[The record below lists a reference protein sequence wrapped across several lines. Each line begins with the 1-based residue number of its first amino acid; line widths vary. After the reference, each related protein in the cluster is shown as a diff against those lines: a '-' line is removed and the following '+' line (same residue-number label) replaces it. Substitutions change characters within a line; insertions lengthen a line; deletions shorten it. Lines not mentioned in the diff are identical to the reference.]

1 MDLKAVREPRREF
14 IMGVYFNKGAVK
26 SKKEV
31 QEQLDKMN
39 NLHNDI
45 VRHIQNME
53 NTSDYLV
60 LRQLIR
66 EYEGFEGVSR
76 LQVTDLYNRLYD
88 GLSILLEDSQDR
100 QESLSAEV
108 EKIQQR
114 SFVEDTSTLKNLN
127 VQSDELLFQYQLQMS
142 QNRTKEGGRTNRR
155 IIGNAVKNADRVHA
169 IALSKLSLI
178 PEYADLFTVK
188 QREIL
193 TERAKSAQQRMY
205 EEKKQADLET
215 AQQKLSA
222 EYMTGFHLK
231 TAVRQMQEV
240 INGSAYFN
248 GGGSSE

>member
-1 MDLKAVREPRREF
+1 
-14 IMGVYFNKGAVK
+14 MGYYFDDKGAIK
-26 SKKEV
+26 SNKEI

-39 NLHNDI
+39 SLYNDI
-45 VRHIQNME
+45 VRHIHTMQNAQ
-53 NTSDYLV
+53 DYTTI
-60 LRQLIR
+60 RQLIR
-66 EYEGFEGVSR
+66 QFEGLEGVSR
-76 LQVTDLYNRLYD
+76 LQVGDLYNRLYD
-88 GLSILLEDSQDR
+88 GLSILLEDSQER

-108 EKIQQR
+108 DKIQQR
-114 SFVEDTSTLKNLN
+114 SFVENASTLKNLN
-127 VQSDELLFQYQLQMS
+127 IQSDELLFQYQLQMS

-169 IALSKLSLI
+169 IALSKLLLM
-178 PEYADLFTVK
+178 PEYEGLFTAK

-193 TERAKSAQQRMY
+193 PEKAKSAQQRMY

-231 TAVRQMQEV
+231 TAVKQMNEV
-240 INGSAYFN
+240 INGSQYF

>member
-1 MDLKAVREPRREF
+1 
-14 IMGVYFNKGAVK
+14 MGVYFNKGAVK

-31 QEQLDKMN
+31 QEQIDKMN
-39 NLHNDI
+39 SLYNDI

-53 NTSDYLV
+53 NSNDYLV
-60 LRQLIR
+60 IRQLIR
-66 EYEGFEGVSR
+66 EYEGLGGVSQM
-76 LQVTDLYNRLYD
+76 QVADLYNRLYD
-88 GLSILLEDSQDR
+88 GLSILLEDSQKR
-100 QESLSAEV
+100 QENLSEEV

-114 SFVEDTSTLKNLN
+114 SFVENTSTLKELN
-127 VQSDELLFQYQLQMS
+127 IQSDELLFQYQLQMS

-155 IIGNAVKNADRVHA
+155 IIGNAVKNCDRAHA
-169 IALSKLSLI
+169 IALSKLSLM
-178 PEYADLFTVK
+178 PEYAELFTAK

-193 TERAKSAQQRMY
+193 PERAKSAQQRMY

-231 TAVRQMQEV
+231 TAVKQMNEV
-240 INGSAYFN
+240 INGSQYF

>member
-1 MDLKAVREPRREF
+1 
-14 IMGVYFNKGAVK
+14 MGHYFNKGAVK

-31 QEQLDKMN
+31 QEQIDKMN
-39 NLHNDI
+39 SLYNDI

-53 NTSDYLV
+53 TSNDYLV
-60 LRQLIR
+60 IRQLIR
-66 EYEGFEGVSR
+66 EYEGLGGVSQM
-76 LQVTDLYNRLYD
+76 QVADLYNRLNE
-88 GLSILLEDSQDR
+88 GLSILLADSQDR

-114 SFVEDTSTLKNLN
+114 SFVEDTSTLKELN
-127 VQSDELLFQYQLQMS
+127 IQSDELLFQYQLQMS

-155 IIGNAVKNADRVHA
+155 IIGNAVKNCDRAHA
-169 IALSKLSLI
+169 IALCRLSLI
-178 PEYADLFTVK
+178 PEYADLFTAK

-193 TERAKSAQQRMY
+193 PERAKSAQQRMY

-231 TAVRQMQEV
+231 TAVKQMNEV
-240 INGSAYFN
+240 INGSQYF

>member
-1 MDLKAVREPRREF
+1 
-14 IMGVYFNKGAVK
+14 MGYFNTGSVK

-39 NLHNDI
+39 SLYNDI
-45 VRHIQNME
+45 VRKIRNME
-53 NTSDYLV
+53 NSNDYV
-60 LRQLIR
+60 VIRQLIR
-66 EYEGFEGVSR
+66 EYEGLDGISR
-76 LQVTDLYNRLYD
+76 MQVRELYNWLYD
-88 GLSILLEDSQDR
+88 GVSILLEDSQER
-100 QESLSAEV
+100 QENLSAEV
-108 EKIQQR
+108 DKIQQR
-114 SFVEDTSTLKNLN
+114 SFVENASTLKELA
-127 VQSDELLFQYQLQMS
+127 VQSDELLFQYQLKMS

-155 IIGNAVKNADRVHA
+155 IIGNAVKNCDRAHA
-169 IALSKLSLI
+169 IALCRLSLI
-178 PEYADLFTVK
+178 PEYAELFTTK

-193 TERAKSAQQRMY
+193 PERAKSAQQRMY
-205 EEKKQADLET
+205 EEKKQADLKA

>member
-1 MDLKAVREPRREF
+1 
-14 IMGVYFNKGAVK
+14 MGVYFNKGAVK

-45 VRHIQNME
+45 VRHICNME
-53 NTSDYLV
+53 NSKDYLII
-60 LRQLIR
+60 RQLIK
-66 EYEGFEGVSR
+66 EYEGLEGVSC
-76 LQVTDLYNRLYD
+76 LQITDLYNRLYD
-88 GLSILLEDSQDR
+88 GLSILLEDSQKR
-100 QESLSAEV
+100 QENLSEEV

-114 SFVEDTSTLKNLN
+114 SFVENTSTLKELN
-127 VQSDELLFQYQLQMS
+127 IQSDELLFQYQLQMS

-155 IIGNAVKNADRVHA
+155 IIGNAVKNCDRAHA
-169 IALSKLSLI
+169 IALSKLSLM
-178 PEYADLFTVK
+178 PEYAELFTAK

-193 TERAKSAQQRMY
+193 PERAKSAQQRMY

-231 TAVRQMQEV
+231 TAVKQMNEV
-240 INGSAYFN
+240 INGSQYF

>member
-1 MDLKAVREPRREF
+1 MKH
-14 IMGVYFNKGAVK
+14 YFNKGAVK

-31 QEQLDKMN
+31 QEQFDKMN
-39 NLHNDI
+39 NLHNNI

-53 NTSDYLV
+53 STNDYLV

-66 EYEGFEGVSR
+66 EYEGLEGVSR
-76 LQVTDLYNRLYD
+76 LQVGDLYNRLYD
-88 GLSILLEDSQDR
+88 GLNLLLQESQER

-108 EKIQQR
+108 DKIQQR
-114 SFVEDTSTLKNLN
+114 SFVENASTLKELN
-127 VQSDELLFQYQLQMS
+127 VQSDELLFQYQLKMS
-142 QNRTKEGGRTNRR
+142 QNRTKEGGRINRR
-155 IIGNAVKNADRVHA
+155 IIGNAVKNCNRVQA

-178 PEYADLFTVK
+178 PEYVDLFTAK

-193 TERAKSAQQRMY
+193 PERAKSAQQRMY

-215 AQQKLSA
+215 AQRNLSS

-231 TAVRQMQEV
+231 TAVRQMEEV

-248 GGGSSE
+248 NNGGGASE

>member
-155 IIGNAVKNADRVHA
+155 IIGNAVKNAGRVHA

-193 TERAKSAQQRMY
+193 PERAKSAQQRMY

>member
-1 MDLKAVREPRREF
+1 MGYYFDKRAIKSNRE
-14 IMGVYFNKGAVK
+14 VK
-26 SKKEV
+26 
-31 QEQLDKMN
+31 EQLDKMN
-39 NLHNDI
+39 SLYNDI

-53 NTSDYLV
+53 NSNDYLV
-60 LRQLIR
+60 IRQLIR
-66 EYEGFEGVSR
+66 EYEGLGGVSQM
-76 LQVTDLYNRLYD
+76 QVADLYNRLYEE
-88 GLSILLEDSQDR
+88 LNLLLGESQDR
-100 QESLSAEV
+100 QESLSSEV

-114 SFVEDTSTLKNLN
+114 SFVENTSTLKELN
-127 VQSDELLFQYQLQMS
+127 IQSDELLFQYQFQMS

-155 IIGNAVKNADRVHA
+155 IIGNAVKNCDRAHA
-169 IALSKLSLI
+169 IALCRLSLI
-178 PEYADLFTVK
+178 PEYADLFTAK

-193 TERAKSAQQRMY
+193 PERAKSAQQRMY
-205 EEKKQADLET
+205 EEKKQADLKA

>member
-1 MDLKAVREPRREF
+1 
-14 IMGVYFNKGAVK
+14 MGHYFDKGAIKSNREVK
-26 SKKEV
+26 
-31 QEQLDKMN
+31 EQLDKMN

-45 VRHIQNME
+45 VRHIHTMQNAQ
-53 NTSDYLV
+53 DYLV
-60 LRQLIR
+60 IRRLIK
-66 EYEGFEGVSR
+66 EYEGLEGISRMQVSE
-76 LQVTDLYNRLYD
+76 LYNRLYNE
-88 GLSILLEDSQDR
+88 LNLLLEESQER

-108 EKIQQR
+108 DKIQQR
-114 SFVEDTSTLKNLN
+114 SFVENASTLKELA

-178 PEYADLFTVK
+178 PEYTDLFTMK

-193 TERAKSAQQRMY
+193 PEKAKSAQQRMY

-215 AQQKLSA
+215 AQRNLSS

-231 TAVRQMQEV
+231 TAVRQMDEI

-248 GGGSSE
+248 GGGASE

>member
-1 MDLKAVREPRREF
+1 
-14 IMGVYFNKGAVK
+14 MGVYFNKGAVK

-45 VRHIQNME
+45 VRHICNME
-53 NTSDYLV
+53 NSKDYLII
-60 LRQLIR
+60 RQLIK
-66 EYEGFEGVSR
+66 EYEGLEGVSR
-76 LQVTDLYNRLYD
+76 LQITELYNRLYD
-88 GLSILLEDSQDR
+88 GLSILLEDSQKR
-100 QESLSAEV
+100 QENLSEEV

-114 SFVEDTSTLKNLN
+114 SFVENTSTLKELN
-127 VQSDELLFQYQLQMS
+127 IQSDELLFQYQLQMS

-155 IIGNAVKNADRVHA
+155 IIGNAVKNCDRAHA
-169 IALSKLSLI
+169 IALSKLSLM
-178 PEYADLFTVK
+178 PEYAELFTAK

-193 TERAKSAQQRMY
+193 PERAKSAQQRMY

-222 EYMTGFHLK
+222 EYMTGSHLK
-231 TAVRQMQEV
+231 TAVKQMNEV
-240 INGSAYFN
+240 INGSQYF